1 MKPWISGII
10 AGIGCTVLTIS
21 LIPGL
26 LSIDTES
33 SAPWLDVLQAI
44 SYVLTSIGTVKL
56 TEDYIRRRVPDTR
69 SFSAIIAWVTIFLL
83 VISYVVLRYFENYQ
97 IALSILMSMTIVV
110 MGWWVQSVLSAK
122 SSRKQH
128 TLNTI
133 LDTRSSTI
141 YQHHLER
148 YSRLIK
154 DYQHIH
160 PKVAEWFHYPNKDEF
175 GKMAVPKELKDAING
190 LAYVMNYFEFL
201 ALAIKQGD
209 LDEILLKECFC
220 GMLPKIESRAF
231 YLIRE
236 AQSKDSRFFEAFV
249 SLTQSW
255 SNEGR
260 SLILDHKTN
269 PSDAEI
275 GEPFPSE
282 EQMKEI
288 LEGREVNLGYK
299 CYESGGQKVCEL
311 HRSSRY

>member
-1 MKPWISGII
+1 MKPWVSGIL
-10 AGIGCTVLTIS
+10 AGIGVTTLTIS

-26 LSIDTES
+26 LSIS
-33 SAPWLDVLQAI
+33 SDNSNAWLHLIQAV
-44 SYVLTSIGTVKL
+44 SYVLTSIGSVCLIESYLKNK
-56 TEDYIRRRVPDTR
+56 VPDTK

-83 VISYVVLRYFENYQ
+83 VISYIVLRYFETYQ

-133 LDTRSSTI
+133 LDTRSSAI
-141 YQHHLER
+141 YQQHLER

-160 PKVAEWFHYPNKDEF
+160 PKIAEWFHYPNKDDF
-175 GKMAVPKELKDAING
+175 SQMAVPKELKDAING

-209 LDEILLKECFC
+209 LDETLLKECFC

-231 YLIRE
+231 HLIRE

-249 SLTQSW
+249 SLTQRW
-255 SNEGR
+255 SQENR
-260 SLILDHKTN
+260 SLILEHKSN

-282 EQMKEI
+282 EQVKEI
-288 LEGREVNLGYK
+288 LEGKEVNLGYK
-299 CYESGGQKVCEL
+299 CYDS
-311 HRSSRY
+311 